1 MLLSC
6 LLLLAAGWRTLAPG
20 MELRELAVS
29 ARQPGSQPIVVLRMD
44 PSRWEITLVSGSGTG
59 ESASRT
65 ARAWAGRHRLA
76 AAINAGMYATDG
88 TTHVGYMEC
97 DGGVRSKSV
106 NAYRSVAA
114 FSPKRAGEPR
124 FRLIDIRGRAEMERL
139 RARYACLV
147 QNLRLVQRPGV
158 SRWSQQPKKWSEA
171 ALGEDRQ
178 GRILFLFSP
187 TPFSMHDL
195 IQELLASD
203 LGLVAAQ
210 HLEGGGPA
218 QLYIHV
224 DGFEREMAGS
234 LGAAVPIPHVLG
246 VRPRSATQ

>member
-1 MLLSC
+1 MVLS
-6 LLLLAAGWRTLAPG
+6 LVLLLAASWKTLAPG
-20 MELRELAVS
+20 MELREL
-29 ARQPGSQPIVVLRMD
+29 GPITVLRMD
-44 PSRWEITLVSGSGTG
+44 PARWELALVSGPSR
-59 ESASRT
+59 SAREW
-65 ARAWAGRHRLA
+65 ARVHDLA
-76 AAINAGMYATDG
+76 AAINAGMYAVDG

-97 DGGVRSKSV
+97 DGKVQSKQV

-114 FSPKRAGEPR
+114 FSPRRPGEPP
-124 FRLIDIRGRAEMERL
+124 FRIHDIDGREGLNRL
-139 RARYACLV
+139 RSRYACLV

-158 SRWSQQPKKWSEA
+158 SRWGPQPKKWSEA

-178 GRILFLFSP
+178 GRILFLFSR

-195 IQELLASD
+195 IEELLASD

-218 QLYIHV
+218 QLYVHV

-234 LGAAVPIPHVLG
+234 LDPGLPIPHVLG
-246 VRPRSATQ
+246 VRRRSAR

>member
-1 MLLSC
+1 MVLSL
-6 LLLLAAGWRTLAPG
+6 LLLLAASWRTLAPG
-20 MELRELAVS
+20 MELRELDVS
-29 ARQPGSQPIVVLRMD
+29 ARKPGSRPVVVLRMD
-44 PSRWEITLVSGSGTG
+44 PSRWELALVSG
-59 ESASRT
+59 ESRS
-65 ARAWAGRHRLA
+65 ARDWAGRHGLA
-76 AAINAGMYATDG
+76 AVINAGMYATDG

-97 DGGVRSKSV
+97 DGKVQSKQV

-114 FSPKRAGEPR
+114 FSPKRKGEPP
-124 FRLIDIRGRAEMERL
+124 FRIVDLQGRADLDRL
-139 RARYACLV
+139 RSRYACLV

-158 SRWSQQPKKWSEA
+158 SRWGPQPKAWSEA

-195 IQELLASD
+195 IEELLASD

-218 QLYIHV
+218 QLYIRV
-224 DGFEREMAGS
+224 GGFEREMAGS
-234 LGAAVPIPHVLG
+234 LDAGLPIPHVLG
-246 VRPRSATQ
+246 VRRRE